1 MSSQLI
7 VIIDDSATHLKIL
20 ERLARSLGRISA
32 KTFVDAD
39 LALAFKEVGAAYELL
54 PHGHGRR
61 LPRLR
66 R

>member
-1 MSSQLI
+1 
-7 VIIDDSATHLKIL
+7 VAT
-20 ERLARSLGRISA
+20 E
-32 KTFVDAD
+32 D
-39 LALAFKEVGAAYELL
+39 LRRALDEVGAAYELL